1 MLALTAVA
9 VLSSFGVP
17 ADSTSPAMV
26 IPRSRSMP
34 VPVFEIA
41 MDGAVRLQRDRLDAR
56 YCPGTAATYVPGG
69 SGFRFDGRRSAI
81 LLGDPKSLRLT
92 KSLTIATWVRLED
105 HVAQGPGA
113 QIFFRGDD
121 RDGIDPY
128 HLSVLPDRRVYFVVE
143 NRTGGIEWVA
153 APIPLGRWTHI
164 LASLDDKTGE
174 MLLWLNGK
182 KVDSRNTTVRP
193 YKDLDKASSPGVGIG
208 NVQNDRGPHNQPL
221 RGDIARLEVYDRAV
235 TPTEL
240 RLNFSPWISEG

>member
-1 MLALTAVA
+1 MLVLTAIA
-9 VLSSFGVP
+9 ALSSIGMP
-17 ADSTSPAMV
+17 ADSPSPAMV

-41 MDGAVRLQRDRLDAR
+41 LDGAVRLQKDRLEAR
-56 YCPGTAATYVPGG
+56 YCPGTAAAYVPGG

-81 LLGDPKSLRLT
+81 LLGDPKPLRLS
-92 KSLTIATWVRLED
+92 KSLSIATWVRLD
-105 HVAQGPGA
+105 THVADGPGA

-121 RDGIDPY
+121 RDGLDPY

-143 NRTGGIEWVA
+143 DRTGGIEWVA
-153 APIPLGRWTHI
+153 APIPLGRWIHI
-164 LASLDDKTGE
+164 LGSLDDKTGE

-182 KVDSRNTTVRP
+182 KVDSRRATVRP
-193 YKDLDKASSPGVGIG
+193 FAKLDKASSPGVGIG

-235 TPTEL
+235 TPTDL
-240 RLNFSPWISEG
+240 RLNFSPWTSEG

>member
-1 MLALTAVA
+1 MLVLTAIA
-9 VLSSFGVP
+9 ALSSIGMP
-17 ADSTSPAMV
+17 ADSPSPAMV

-41 MDGAVRLQRDRLDAR
+41 LDGAVRLQKDRLEAR
-56 YCPGTAATYVPGG
+56 YCPGTAAAYVPGG

-81 LLGDPKSLRLT
+81 LLGDPKPLRLS
-92 KSLTIATWVRLED
+92 KSLSIATWVRLD
-105 HVAQGPGA
+105 THVADGPGA
-113 QIFFRGDD
+113 QICFRGDD
-121 RDGIDPY
+121 RDGLDPY

-143 NRTGGIEWVA
+143 DRTGGIEWVA
-153 APIPLGRWTHI
+153 APIPLGRWIHI
-164 LASLDDKTGE
+164 LGSLDDKTGE

-182 KVDSRNTTVRP
+182 KVDSRRATVRP

-208 NVQNDRGPHNQPL
+208 NVQNDRGRHNQPL

-240 RLNFSPWISEG
+240 RLNFVPWTSEG